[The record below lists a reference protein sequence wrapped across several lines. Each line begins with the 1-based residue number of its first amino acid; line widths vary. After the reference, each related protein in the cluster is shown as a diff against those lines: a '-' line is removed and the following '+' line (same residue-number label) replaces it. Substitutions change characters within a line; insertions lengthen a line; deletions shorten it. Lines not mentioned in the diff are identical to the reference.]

1 MLINY
6 FKIAIAV
13 LKRRKFFTFISLF
26 GISFS
31 LTILMVLTAAIDH
44 LVSPSYP
51 DVHRDRSL
59 YSMTLKLTDPKEQ
72 GQRTGPFNYHFL
84 HTYVESM
91 KTPEAVAISSIFAP
105 SNTYVNNQKLVID
118 IKYTNEG
125 FWKVLQFQFLEGK
138 PYTQAQIDAGERVA
152 VITESTRD
160 RYFGKGV
167 PAVGKLLETDNVQYR
182 IAGVVKS
189 VAITQVFAYGDMYLP
204 WTVSQQHTA
213 KKGYN
218 GMFIPILLAPSK
230 ADLPAM
236 QAEYAH
242 QMSKVPMPHEHFT
255 ELESHAKP
263 YLTTF
268 TRMLLGKHDSDGT
281 SKLMI
286 YLGAFLLFFLLL
298 PTLNLVNLN
307 LSRILER
314 ASEIGVRKAF
324 GASSGTLVV
333 QFIVENVILTL
344 IGGIIGMALSFI
356 VIGILNQAEL
366 LSHVTL
372 SLNYKVL
379 AISMVICLVFGCMS
393 GVYPAWR
400 MSRMQ
405 IATALKTV

>member
-1 MLINY
+1 MLRNY

-31 LTILMVLTAAIDH
+31 LTILMVLTSVMDH

-59 YSMTLKLTDPKEQ
+59 YSMTLKLTDPKER
-72 GQRTGPFNYHFL
+72 GQRTGPFSYHFL

-91 KTPEAVAISSIFAP
+91 KTPEAVAISSIFAA

-118 IKYTNEG
+118 IKYTNAG
-125 FWKVLQFQFLEGK
+125 FWKVLQFKFLEGK
-138 PYTQAQIDAGERVA
+138 PFTQAQIDAGERVA

-160 RYFGKGV
+160 KYFGKGV
-167 PAVGKLLETDNVQYR
+167 PAVGKMLETDNVQYR
-182 IAGVVKS
+182 VAGVVKS
-189 VAITQVFAYGDMYLP
+189 VPVTQIFAYGDMYLP
-204 WTVSQQHTA
+204 WTVSAQHA
-213 KKGYN
+213 GNKGYN
-218 GMFIPILLAPSK
+218 GLFIPILLAPSK
-230 ADLPAM
+230 ADVPAM
-236 QAEYAH
+236 QTEYQH
-242 QMSKVPMPHEHFT
+242 QMSKVPMPHENFT
-255 ELESHAKP
+255 EMESFAKP

-268 TRMLLGKHDSDGT
+268 TRMMLGKHNSDGT

-333 QFIVENVILTL
+333 QFVVENVILTL
-344 IGGIIGMALSFI
+344 IGGFIGILLSFI
-356 VIGILNQAEL
+356 VIAILNKAEL
-366 LSHVTL
+366 LNHVQL
-372 SLNYKVL
+372 ALNYKVL
-379 AISMVICLVFGCMS
+379 GISLLLCLFFGCMS

-405 IATALKTV
+405 IATALKNA

>member
-1 MLINY
+1 MLRNY
-6 FKIAIAV
+6 IKIAIAV

-31 LTILMVLTAAIDH
+31 LAILMVLTSVLDH
-44 LVSPSYP
+44 LVSASYP
-51 DVHRDRSL
+51 DVHRERSL

-72 GQRTGPFNYHFL
+72 GQRTGPFSYHFL

-91 KTPEAVAISSIFAP
+91 KTPEAVAISSVFTP
-105 SNTYVNNQKLVID
+105 SNTYVNNRKLVID
-118 IKYTNEG
+118 IKYTNAG
-125 FWKVLQFQFLEGK
+125 FWRVLQFRFLEGK

-152 VITESTRD
+152 VITEHTRD

-167 PAVGKLLETDNVQYR
+167 TAAGKILETDNVQYR
-182 IAGVVKS
+182 VAGVVQS
-189 VAITQVFAYGDMYLP
+189 VPVTQIFAYADMFLP
-204 WTVSQQHTA
+204 WTVSAQHTGN
-213 KKGYN
+213 KGYN

-230 ADLPAM
+230 KDVPAM

-255 ELESHAKP
+255 EMESFAKP

-268 TRMLLGKHDSDGT
+268 TRMLLGKHNSDGT

-286 YLGAFLLFFLLL
+286 YLGAFLLFFMLL

-324 GASSGTLVV
+324 GASSGTLVI

-344 IGGIIGMALSFI
+344 IGGLIGVVLSFA
-356 VIGILNQAEL
+356 VIAILNQAEL
-366 LSHVTL
+366 LSHVHL
-372 SLNYKVL
+372 ALNYKVL
-379 AISMVICLVFGCMS
+379 GVSLVLCLFFGCMS

-405 IATALKTV
+405 IATALKNV